1 MLLCYVCAVHLLH
14 PIKDGEEGRIPPL
27 PKNIVE
33 DHHPSPHQGLLVA
46 EGEFYTSCH
55 NICALF
61 VNINRSP
68 EQRHHRKPVSRR
80 SPSSHSESDYSDDH
94 RRPSSN
100 KKRKR
105 YSDSFDRPP
114 SPATKR
120 PRYLDRISSREENVT
135 SRNQR
140 SRSRS
145 ASPSKHGHPS
155 SKRQTQQSPSGA
167 VDANRKKQEKKIEKK
182 YLKKRQS
189 ILEGT
194 LTPTS
199 KDKALRKLEKK
210 KDKKIKKI
218 LSVVTSPENN
228 EDTQTK
234 VS

>member
-1 MLLCYVCAVHLLH
+1 MYSLLYA
-14 PIKDGEEGRIPPL
+14 
-27 PKNIVE
+27 
-33 DHHPSPHQGLLVA
+33 
-46 EGEFYTSCH
+46 Y
-55 NICALF
+55 
-61 VNINRSP
+61 RSP
-68 EQRHHRKPVSRR
+68 EQHRQRKPVSRR
-80 SPSSHSESDYSDDH
+80 SPSSYSESDYSDDH
-94 RRPSSN
+94 RRPSST

-114 SPATKR
+114 SPVSKR
-120 PRYLDRISSREENVT
+120 PRYLDRLPPREEA

-145 ASPSKHGHPS
+145 ASPNERGHLP
-155 SKRQTQQSPSGA
+155 SKRRSEQSPGGA

-210 KDKKIKKI
+210 KDKKMKKI
-218 LSVVTSPENN
+218 LSGLPPSEGN
-228 EDTQTK
+228 DDAQGK
-234 VS
+234 VSFIRYAIA

>member
-1 MLLCYVCAVHLLH
+1 MYLGAFMY
-14 PIKDGEEGRIPPL
+14 
-27 PKNIVE
+27 
-33 DHHPSPHQGLLVA
+33 
-46 EGEFYTSCH
+46 Y
-55 NICALF
+55 
-61 VNINRSP
+61 RSP
-68 EQRHHRKPVSRR
+68 EQRHRQKPVSHR
-80 SPSSHSESDYSDDH
+80 SPSSYSESDYSDDH
-94 RRPSSN
+94 RRPSSS

-105 YSDSFDRPP
+105 RSGSFDRAP

-120 PRYLDRISSREENVT
+120 PRYLDRLNTREENVT

-145 ASPSKHGHPS
+145 ASPNRHGQLP
-155 SKRQTQQSPSGA
+155 SKRQSQHSPGTA
-167 VDANRKKQEKKIEKK
+167 ADANRKKQEKKIEKK

-218 LSVVTSPENN
+218 VTGVLSPENN
-228 EDTQTK
+228 EDTQRK
-234 VS
+234 VSLWLCVWLHHFNDREANTKSKRNRTGKGAAVRR